1 MQRRHALKDCEW
13 EQIQDH
19 LPGRFGT
26 VGKPAQDNRQFVDA
40 VLWIAKTGAPWRDL
54 PERFGRWNS
63 VWKRFRRWALDGIWE
78 AVFRRLAIAADPE
91 EMMLDATIVRAHQHA
106 AGAKKK
112 RAAAQKSKRDLE
124 EAAEA

>member
-1 MQRRHALKDCEW
+1 MQRRHALKDSEW

-26 VGKPAQDNRQFVDA
+26 VGKPAQDNRQFVEA

-63 VWKRFRRWALDGIWE
+63 VWRRFRRWALDGIWE
-78 AVFRRLAIAADPE
+78 AVFSLLSVAADLE

-106 AGAKKK
+106 AGAPKK
-112 RAAAQKSKRDLE
+112 RVAAQSRKDLGE
-124 EAAEA
+124 VAEA